1 MLQDLELI
9 FSVFFFFFFMI
20 VILEE
25 SLLCLANISDLSI
38 LVLVTNF
45 SVK

>member
-9 FSVFFFFFFMI
+9 FSVFYFMI

>member
-9 FSVFFFFFFMI
+9 FSVFYFMI

-38 LVLVTNF
+38 LILVTNF